1 MVEGVKSRKVL
12 ITGMG
17 GELGSLIA
25 SRFEQVDW
33 VGDIRGF
40 DMDPPRRRLRHASFT
55 RIMPGD
61 IDQMS
66 QFIVDFQPQVI
77 VHVGVWE
84 PHARLA
90 TDHARIATGNV
101 ARAVFDTAH
110 QLDSLESVVLRSG
123 IEVYGAASHSPHIAT
138 EENDVAPTTVYGK
151 ICADLE
157 ARANALH
164 SARGVNTCTLR
175 LAPVVGPHV
184 PSPLGRVLRMPA
196 VPFHGLGNPAFCV
209 VEDTDAA
216 DAFVSAGTR
225 QAHGVVNICAN
236 GAISVLRAT
245 LIGRRVPVPTIGPA
259 WWTARAMSGVAGA
272 PIPDHV
278 SEVLHRGRL
287 AASNEAAHLL
297 RFAPRHTTTEVIERL
312 YEWPSI
318 EHVPAKKQVA

>member
-1 MVEGVKSRKVL
+1 GHM
-12 ITGMG
+12 
-17 GELGSLIA
+17 
-25 SRFEQVDW
+25 
-33 VGDIRGF
+33 
-40 DMDPPRRRLRHASFT
+40 
-55 RIMPGD
+55 
-61 IDQMS
+61 
-66 QFIVDFQPQVI
+66 
-77 VHVGVWE
+77 
-84 PHARLA
+84 
-90 TDHARIATGNV
+90 
-101 ARAVFDTAH
+101 
-110 QLDSLESVVLRSG
+110 
-123 IEVYGAASHSPHIAT
+123 
-138 EENDVAPTTVYGK
+138 
-151 ICADLE
+151 CADLE

-164 SARGVNTCTLR
+164 AARGVNTCTLR

-225 QAHGVVNICAN
+225 HAHGIANICAN
-236 GAISVLRAT
+236 GAISVLRAI
-245 LIGRRVPVPTIGPA
+245 LAGRRVPVPTIGPA

-278 SEVLHRGRL
+278 SEVLHKGRL